1 MVSKLK
7 NNCNSDTI
15 GVVNAVK
22 LLCAWIAILIA
33 SKFTFCVASSTRYWN
48 NIARAVLFGGII
60 VFVGTS
66 FAQLHAQTS
75 DPVITVEINPYKW
88 HESTFQAEYIFVSDK
103 EPSANII
110 INYEVVPSG
119 GGTAIRKSVTMEMG
133 EHEVRSAVS
142 EAHSEV
148 RVLDGTG
155 YEKGTSNATA
165 TYVEPTEVPATKYGL
180 QIVFDKATVLEGE
193 SARLT
198 MRITPVRPTAAT
210 SGQPDT
216 RVDYYEFYN
225 LLSTTYSDYFA
236 STEPINLE
244 WSITEKDV
252 EYQSAEIAFKDN
264 TNVGDSLD
272 IILTPDNS
280 ATTAWLNYE
289 LASATIRFI
298 DNDGK
303 PQVSITSNKTVITEG
318 ESFKL
323 TISGTPKP
331 ATGSDITVNYTPT
344 NSVYFSHSGT
354 SVSLTNSNP
363 SRNITIN
370 TLDRTQ
376 TDGDG
381 DITFTLSDGGTNYG
395 LVEANKAVT
404 IKIVDKQTPR
414 PQISANNNSVNIV
427 NEGATSGITFNVVSN
442 VNASMGGLTVNYEIS
457 ETGNFVD
464 SASKGKKSL
473 IIPANSRTAPVSV
486 DLVTADETDFS
497 ADVVVTL
504 RILPDEN
511 SPRLYNLASNNSA
524 ATVLVTD
531 VGTER
536 PSDGIYIARVGSG
549 TVDEGEDFTFQIGAP
564 AAIATAR
571 IIKVNY
577 GGLSTDNFLNTAPNP
592 LVTIPANLTSVDVDI
607 STTDDTIFD
616 VDGDFDISIL
626 PPTPPETSSY
636 AISDGNQSISI
647 PINDDDAFLA
657 TGVSIRAL
665 ASEVKTE
672 SAVRFQLVS
681 QVAMTEDVSF
691 KVEITQG
698 PNDSVFKSTQGL
710 SNCSTSTSTPPIV
723 SCNIQITNASNSANF
738 AIELEDD
745 DVHDPIAT
753 LVATIREIVDA
764 NQLSNTAPTI
774 ASAPN
779 NSATVSVLDD
789 DAPPVLKL
797 EAPSNVTNNSFT
809 ETGVNEEL
817 RFIAKIKLDSSKG
830 ITTTASVSVIT
841 LRYSVRQQV
850 GNFLLASDVGLN
862 QTEDIVAFGNGVTLL
877 LNVRGN
883 NMDERDGRFTISL
896 EPDSDSNNPTY
907 TVSEV
912 AEENSITID
921 VKDDEVPLISVQ
933 APNVREG
940 DGIIATVKSD
950 IQPWRDLT
958 VYLCIRDAESSS
970 MCPDSIPNEDGR
982 GDVLA
987 TDIPDSIILP
997 SDGSSVNPG
1006 IPLNINT
1013 TDDDVIEPGLGQVEI
1028 FAYVKNAET
1037 DGYRID
1043 EDGTNS
1049 GTTVIVQDRDP
1060 EISIEAVGGS
1070 SVNEG
1075 DPAKFRIT
1083 SNNTVEDG
1091 SQLTVYIDIT
1101 QKGGFLDVTTMPT
1114 ETDDDPPIPIL
1125 VTPNTMPPQATL
1137 SVSIAAGKNSAEFSI
1152 KTNTDTSARPSGII
1166 TATIA
1171 NPAAPQAYYRDTNY
1185 SASIFVNDAQNELPE
1200 ISIEAVSVADGQTTP
1215 VLEDNSARFR
1225 LTSNRE
1231 ITELLE
1237 VRLCISDGNTHS
1249 TNEGCSNT
1257 LRGGI
1262 VREYLTDNILQSVT
1276 MPPSQTNRSV
1286 EFEVE
1291 LDDDEM
1297 IEDPGQIAVTV
1308 LPSSSSPSNYL
1319 VHAQNWAIVQVDS
1332 NDPTL
1337 SIAYSGTGN
1346 AINEGEMAMFTIT
1359 SNVAYTTRNLTVFL
1373 EVTQSGEFLDAGQSR
1388 FPTATIVSGGTTA
1401 MLSVDFDNDD
1411 VEEPFGSVEVTI
1423 LPDRSN
1429 LYFIDESAKSAFV
1442 FVRDNDDG
1450 LQLPTVSI
1458 SGRTDSI
1465 IEGEDAIFTVSTT
1478 PRLPV
1483 GTTLPVM
1490 VMIEVGGTNYISG
1503 TPGVGPV
1510 TVTIF
1515 STVSSST
1522 GELVIKTRR
1531 IPDEESIG
1539 SIIVSIQPDSENYEV
1554 SIPNID
1560 SIAVF
1565 KSGGTGDNA
1574 VSIRTTTPNIFEGSE
1589 AEFEVYSA
1597 RDANSDLIVNLNVSD
1612 PNNFITWR
1620 IPRSVIITSGERIAE
1635 FKVSTG
1641 MHNDQDGSFEVT
1653 VANGNG
1659 YVPIGPMTDEV
1670 NVQAVANDD
1679 SDSRISVADVAVN
1692 SILDF
1697 LNVNSGSSPA
1707 TSESSLANPN
1717 RILPE
1722 ISIVATSRQ
1731 VDEGQPAR
1739 FVVTSRHVVGKTLRI
1754 SVNISGTKGTIAS
1767 DSTRTLVMGIQQQEV
1782 GFEIP
1787 TIDDD
1792 RAEQDGYVTATLTQS
1807 PNFSINGDTTATVIV
1822 SDLVDR
1828 ERRRN
1833 QLETANSEVLPNLH
1847 HALGVSSWSN
1857 VSNQVGFTLAGKT
1870 QPSLVLGGQST
1881 MNQILTSN
1889 AQAFDNESWS
1899 LHSFL
1904 GNSSFS
1910 FDLTPSGQEISL
1922 GTVWGLGEQKSL
1934 SQDNDGS
1941 KPWTADIFTAQFGSD
1956 IRINDHGLFGLSVAV
1971 SDSDV
1976 EFGSD
1981 KSTSIH
1987 YGLKNNIIQSYF
1999 GWQTPDQDSQ
2009 IQLSAGVGFG
2019 EIELIQND
2027 YNPMHLHST
2036 NYSLAMKGNTL
2047 LYSSANLANQMST
2060 HVALTGNSY
2069 LSQLNISE
2077 STGFL
2082 NDLKSASRW
2091 TQLGLEMANQFDFN
2105 SRQSIQLMTSISGL
2119 TNSIDEEFDLG
2130 LVTQSGFSFS
2140 DQVGISISGTGQLMM
2155 YQEQEPFENF
2165 GIKGQLSF
2173 DQEQDNLGVL
2183 FTAIPM
2189 WSFVESILDNQFVT
2203 RQLVNQD
2210 MSELLQRDESTKLNA
2225 EIGYGMV
2232 PVSGLGTMT
2241 PFTSMELRDNADQSY
2256 RVGNRFSFSNGATF
2270 AIENI
2275 ISIAENDFSE
2285 NELNFSGKIS
2295 W

>member
-48 NIARAVLFGGII
+48 NIARVILFGGII
-60 VFVGTS
+60 VFVGSS

-318 ESFKL
+318 ESFEL

-427 NEGATSGITFNVVSN
+427 NEGATSGITFNLMSDI
-442 VNASMGGLTVNYEIS
+442 NASTGGLTVNYEIS
-457 ETGNFVD
+457 ETGNFVE

-473 IIPANSRTAPVSV
+473 IILANSRTAPVSV

-531 VGTER
+531 VGTVR

-571 IIKVNY
+571 IIKVDY
-577 GGLSTDNFLNTAPNP
+577 GGLSTENFLSISPNP
-592 LVTIPANLTSVDVDI
+592 LVTIPANLTSVDVEI
-607 STTDDTIFD
+607 STTGDSTFD

-647 PINDDDAFLA
+647 SINDDDAFLA

-723 SCNIQITNASNSANF
+723 LCNIQITNASKSRNF

-830 ITTTASVSVIT
+830 ITTTASASVIT

-850 GNFLLASDVGLN
+850 GNFLLAGEIGVN
-862 QTEDIVAFGNGVTLL
+862 RTQDIVAFGNEVTLL

-912 AEENSITID
+912 AEEKSITID

-970 MCPDSIPNEDGR
+970 MCPDSVPNEDGR

-987 TDIPDSIILP
+987 TDVPGSIILP

-1006 IPLNINT
+1006 IPLNIET
-1013 TDDDVIEPGLGQVEI
+1013 TDDDDIEQISQVEI
-1028 FAYVKNAET
+1028 FVYVKNAET

-1091 SQLTVYIDIT
+1091 STLTVYVDIT
-1101 QKGGFLDVTTMPT
+1101 QKGEFLDITTMPT
-1114 ETDDDPPIPIL
+1114 QTADDPAIPI
-1125 VTPNTMPPQATL
+1125 VVDSTTTPPTASF
-1137 SVSIAAGKNSAEFSI
+1137 SVSIGAGNNSAEFSI
-1152 KTNTDTSARPSGII
+1152 KTNTDTTARPSGII

-1171 NPAAPQAYYRDTNY
+1171 IPANPAPYYRDTNY
-1185 SASIFVNDAQNELPE
+1185 RASIFVNDAQNELPE
-1200 ISIEAVSVADGQTTP
+1200 ISIEAVSAADGQSVP
-1215 VLEDNSARFR
+1215 VREYDAVRFR
-1225 LTSNRE
+1225 LTSNKP
-1231 ITELLE
+1231 IAQSLD
-1237 VRLCISDGNTHS
+1237 VNLCVSDGNTHS

-1262 VREYLTDNILQSVT
+1262 VREYLTDTILQTVSI
-1276 MPPSQTNRSV
+1276 PPSQTNPSV

-1308 LPSSSSPSNYL
+1308 LPSTSSPSNYL

-1346 AINEGEMAMFTIT
+1346 AINEDKMAMFTIT

-1388 FPTATIVSGGTTA
+1388 FPTATIDSGETTV
-1401 MLSVDFDNDD
+1401 MVPIEFEDDD

-1423 LPDRSN
+1423 LPDRNN
-1429 LYFIDESAKSAFV
+1429 LYFLDETAKSAFV
-1442 FVRDNDDG
+1442 FVRDDDDG

-1465 IEGEDAIFTVSTT
+1465 VEGEDAVFRVSTT

-1483 GTTLPVM
+1483 GTTLSVQ
-1490 VMIEVGGTNYISG
+1490 VMIEDGDSNYISG
-1503 TPGVGPV
+1503 TPPES
-1510 TVTIF
+1510 VTIHSSF
-1515 STVSSST
+1515 SSST
-1522 GELVIKTRR
+1522 GELVIKTQRN
-1531 IPDEESIG
+1531 PNVQSIG
-1539 SIIVSIQPDSENYEV
+1539 SIKVTIQPDPENYEV
-1554 SIPNID
+1554 SIPNFD
-1560 SIAVF
+1560 NIAVF
-1565 KSGGTGDNA
+1565 KSDGTDDNA
-1574 VSIRTTTPNIFEGSE
+1574 VSILTTTPNISEGN
-1589 AEFEVYSA
+1589 
-1597 RDANSDLIVNLNVSD
+1597 DANFVVSSALDSSTDLIVNLNVSD

-1620 IPRSVIITSGERIAE
+1620 IPTSVTITRGQKIAT

-1641 MHNDQDGSFEVT
+1641 RQNDQDGSFKVAIAEGTGYQPIDPMSAEV
-1653 VANGNG
+1653 
-1659 YVPIGPMTDEV
+1659 M
-1670 NVQAVANDD
+1670 VQAEANDGID
-1679 SDSRISVADVAVN
+1679 ERIAVAEVAVN

-1697 LNVNSGSSPA
+1697 LNVNSGSSPT

-1717 RILPE
+1717 RNLPE

-1731 VDEGQPAR
+1731 VDEGQLAR
-1739 FVVTSRHVVGKTLRI
+1739 FVVTSRHAVGEGIRI
-1754 SVNISGTKGTIAS
+1754 SVSISGTAGTIAN
-1767 DSTRTLVMGIQQQEV
+1767 DSTRTLVIGTQQHEV

-1792 RAEQDGYVTATLTQS
+1792 RAENDGMVTATLIQS
-1807 PNFSINGDTTATVIV
+1807 PNFSINGDATAVVII
-1822 SDLVDR
+1822 SDLADR

-1847 HALGVSSWSN
+1847 NALGVASWSN
-1857 VSNQVGFTLAGKT
+1857 VSNQVGFALAGKT
-1870 QPSLVLGGQST
+1870 QSLLVLGGQST

-1899 LHSFL
+1899 LQSFL

-1910 FDLTPSGQEISL
+1910 FDLTPGNQVASL
-1922 GTVWGLGEQKSL
+1922 GTVWGLGDQQSL
-1934 SQDNDGS
+1934 SQDKDGS

-1971 SDSDV
+1971 SDTDV

-1999 GWQTPDQDSQ
+1999 GWQTPDQNSQ
-2009 IQLSAGVGFG
+2009 IQLSTGVGFG
-2019 EIELIQND
+2019 EIELNQDD
-2027 YNPMHLHST
+2027 YDSMNLHST

-2047 LYSSANLANQMST
+2047 LYSSPNLANKMST
-2060 HVALTGNSY
+2060 HVEITGDTY
-2069 LSQLNISE
+2069 LSQLNITE

-2082 NDLKSASRW
+2082 NDLKSNSSW
-2091 TQLGLEMANQFDFN
+2091 TQLGLEMANQYDFN

-2155 YQEQEPFENF
+2155 QQVQEPFDNF

-2173 DQEQDNLGVL
+2173 DQGQDNLGVI

-2189 WSFVESILDNQFVT
+2189 WSFVESNLDNQFVT

-2210 MSELLQRDESTKLNA
+2210 MSELLQRDVSTKLNA

-2256 RVGNRFSFSNGATF
+2256 RVGNRFSFSNGATI